1 MYHCCV
7 PSVCLKDGA
16 AESAYIKDLY
26 TAAPYANYYDLYKS
40 TGKKAKLG
48 SYTLHAAEKGGPGV
62 INFFIR
68 TYPGEKIM
76 PSDTLAMRRDY
87 LKRILRDLDPAV
99 KVKVQY
105 DAVEMRDYADILTG
119 TEAAE
124 LSKPAEPAGIKPAEP
139 AGIKPA
145 VPAGIKPAVPAGIKP
160 ALPAGIKP
168 AEPAG
173 IKPALP
179 AGIKPAEPAGIPDLF
194 FAPHQLVNVLL
205 YETDYVALA

>member
-16 AESAYIKDLY
+16 AESAESAYIKNLY

-87 LKRILRDLDPAV
+87 LKRILLDLDPAI
-99 KVKVQY
+99 KVKIQY
-105 DAVEMRDYADILTG
+105 DAVEMRNYADILTG
-119 TEAAE
+119 TE
-124 LSKPAEPAGIKPAEP
+124 PAGIKPAGQ

-145 VPAGIKPAVPAGIKP
+145 GQAGIKPAGQAGIKP
-160 ALPAGIKP
+160 AGQ
-168 AEPAG
+168 
-173 IKPALP
+173 
-179 AGIKPAEPAGIPDLF
+179 AGIPDLC